1 MNMKDS
7 RIKLVNEVLNG
18 MKVIK
23 LYAWEIPFGKL
34 IMDIRNAELNILRK
48 YAFLGASF
56 SFTMTCAP
64 FVVRQCCV
72 FIDLTLVTFL
82 LISLFVF
89 DLSDLFYLYR

>member
-56 SFTMTCAP
+56 SFTWTCAP
-64 FVVRQCCV
+64 FVVRDIYIVV
-72 FIDLTLVTFL
+72 FSYLLLTLMTF
-82 LISLFVF
+82 F
-89 DLSDLFYLYR
+89 